1 MRSTTDAHEMNP
13 FFKKKSFC
21 LTFDV
26 QNVSS
31 ALEPLSADG
40 FPVKVARGVQSYIY
54 TPV

>member
-1 MRSTTDAHEMNP
+1 MDAHEINLLEKE
-13 FFKKKSFC
+13 KKKGFC

-54 TPV
+54 MPV